1 MKTSLMSVTPWLMKS
16 NKKLLLVL
24 VLFLL
29 FTTIVAPSAQG
40 VLVRLSD
47 FASDGINPPTAD
59 QLDATLEF
67 TVEDSTTL
75 RLIVTNLTSENPG
88 VDPELNINEIYFNA
102 TSNVTG
108 LELSAVEGTTFN
120 KWTLGFAEDGFH
132 VNGFGLYDVS
142 LVDGQ
147 GDSPASQPH
156 TINPGEIVTFFFTIS
171 GTGPFLAT
179 NFTAELS
186 TQIDGHIIT
195 LAAAKFFDGLEAG
208 SAYGATNVPEP
219 ATILLLGLGVLALR
233 RKRRK

>member
-1 MKTSLMSVTPWLMKS
+1 MKASLMSVTPWLMKS

-47 FASDGINPPTAD
+47 FASDGSTPPTAD

-67 TVEDSTTL
+67 TVEDSTSTL
-75 RLIVTNLTSENPG
+75 TLIVTNLTSENPG
-88 VDPELNINEIYFNA
+88 IDPELKINEIYFNA

-108 LELSAVEGTTFN
+108 LTLTAIDGAALNQWDLSFV
-120 KWTLGFAEDGFH
+120 EDGFQ

-147 GDSPASQPH
+147 GNQPH
-156 TINPGEIVTFFFTIS
+156 VINPGETVTFFFTIS

-179 NFTAELS
+179 DFTTELS
-186 TQIDGHIIT
+186 TQVDSHIIT
-195 LAAAKFFDGLEAG
+195 LAAAKFYDGLEAG

-219 ATILLLGLGVLALR
+219 ATVLLLGLGVLALR

>member
-1 MKTSLMSVTPWLMKS
+1 MSVTPWLMKS

-47 FASDGINPPTAD
+47 FASDGVNPPTPD

-75 RLIVTNLTSENPG
+75 RFTVHNLTSENPG
-88 VDPELNINEIYFNA
+88 VDPELKINEIYFNA

-108 LELSAVEGTTFN
+108 LTLTAIDGAALN
-120 KWTLGFAEDGFH
+120 QWDLGFAEDGFQ

-147 GDSPASQPH
+147 GNQPH
-156 TINPGEIVTFFFTIS
+156 VIDPGEIVTFFFTIS
-171 GTGPFLAT
+171 GAGPFLAT
-179 NFTAELS
+179 DFTTELS
-186 TQIDGHIIT
+186 TQVDSHIIT
-195 LAAAKFFDGLEAG
+195 LAAAKFYDGLEAG

-219 ATILLLGLGVLALR
+219 ATICLFGLGALALL

>member
-1 MKTSLMSVTPWLMKS
+1 MTPWLVKS
-16 NKKLLLVL
+16 KKLLLVL

-47 FASDGINPPTAD
+47 FASDGANPPTAD

-67 TVEDSTTL
+67 IVEESTSTL
-75 RLIVTNLTSENPG
+75 TLIVTNLTSENPG
-88 VDPELNINEIYFNA
+88 VDPELKINEIYFNA

-108 LELSAVEGTTFN
+108 LTLTAVEGSVLN
-120 KWTLGFAEDGFH
+120 KWSLGFAEDGFQ

-142 LVDGQ
+142 IIDGE
-147 GDSPASQPH
+147 GSQPH
-156 TINPGEIVTFFFTIS
+156 VIDPGEIVTFFFNIS
-171 GTGPFLAT
+171 GAGPFLAT
-179 NFTAELS
+179 NFTTELS
-186 TQIDGHIIT
+186 TQVDGHIIT
-195 LAAAKFFDGLEAG
+195 LAAAKFYNGPPEM

>member
-1 MKTSLMSVTPWLMKS
+1 MKTNSMSMTPWLVKS
-16 NKKLLLVL
+16 KKLLLVL

-47 FASDGINPPTAD
+47 FSSDGVNPPTAD

-67 TVEDSTTL
+67 IVEASTLT
-75 RLIVTNLTSENPG
+75 LIVTNLTSENPG

-108 LELSAVEGTTFN
+108 LTLTAVEGTTLN
-120 KWTLGFAEDGFH
+120 KWAFGFAEDGFQ
-132 VNGFGLYDVS
+132 VNGFGLYDTS
-142 LVDGQ
+142 LIDGQ
-147 GDSPASQPH
+147 GSQQH
-156 TINPGEIVTFFFTIS
+156 VINPGEIVTFFFNIS
-171 GTGPFLAT
+171 GAGPFLAT
-179 NFTAELS
+179 NFTTELS
-186 TQIDGHIIT
+186 TQVDGHIIT
-195 LAAAKFFDGLEAG
+195 LAAAKFYNGLPEM